1 VRALAAWLLQ
11 QLCFPASAIILLGV
25 LRSTAL
31 LDPPVLHFHSAEMEA
46 SYVAW
51 SSKKRHLTDGLFQGI
66 LLLGGVYSLLLLHS
80 SSSSASAPTMKDG
93 SMAGAAVK
101 SLLAGL
107 AVVSSALPL
116 AALLLLQRPRY
127 IRWREQLLGWSR
139 LMASFASLAAA
150 ALQGGGSS
158 GASASSAVAAAAA
171 AAPVS
176 LLHLAVAVSILAQLV
191 GAVCMQ
197 VRLATFVPCQV
208 LQLLLV
214 LFMRVDS
221 TPPLLQLLQLLG
233 GGLCL
238 PCLLLY
244 KLELHSR
251 RAFLVTSISS
261 ATALSP
267 HGISA
272 GSKAKAV

>member
-1 VRALAAWLLQ
+1 MRALAVWLLQ

-31 LDPPVLHFHSAEMEA
+31 LDPPVLQFHSAEMEA

-66 LLLGGVYSLLLLHS
+66 LLLGGVCSLLLHS
-80 SSSSASAPTMKDG
+80 SSSSASAPTMTDG

-127 IRWREQLLGWSR
+127 IRWREQLLVWSR